1 MAETANEYTDAWK
14 DGEEGHPVENAV
26 AAAKKKADVSEKDEY
41 ITAFTEDEKKDEAE
55 AMAEAIRQAAKKEAA
70 K

>member
-1 MAETANEYTDAWK
+1 MTDNEYNDAWK
-14 DGEEGHPVENAV
+14 DGEEPGPAESAV
-26 AAAKKKADVSEKDEY
+26 AASKKKAAVSEKDEY

-55 AMAEAIRQAAKKEAA
+55 AMAEAIRQAAKKES